1 MSYLVDSDYLVDVLA
16 GVPSAVEL
24 VERLATNGVG
34 VSIVSYGEIYEGAFS
49 DLDPAPRLAR
59 MRDFLSGF
67 ALFSLTDPI
76 MEGFARLRTSFRC
89 NGTLIPDMDLLIA
102 ATALHHDLML
112 VTRNTRHFGRIPE
125 LRIYRAD

>member
-1 MSYLVDSDYLVDVLA
+1 MSYLVDPDYLVDVLA

-59 MRDFLSGF
+59 MRDYLAGF
-67 ALFSLTDPI
+67 ALFSLTDH
-76 MEGFARLRTSFRC
+76 GRLCQTPNVPPAQRDADS
-89 NGTLIPDMDLLIA
+89 
-102 ATALHHDLML
+102 
-112 VTRNTRHFGRIPE
+112 RHGSPHRRHGITP
-125 LRIYRAD
+125 